1 MKALKG
7 GTRLNNFEIYNPTRV
22 FFGKGET
29 GRVGTECRKYGNKV
43 LLTYGGGT
51 IKKTGLYDQVI
62 SLLQQEGITVFELSG
77 IQPNPRLSSVQ
88 QGVDICKKEGID
100 LILAVGG
107 GSVLD
112 ASKIMA
118 IGARYDGNPWDFFTG
133 EAQPGAM
140 VPLGTILTLAATGS
154 EMNHNSVVT
163 HDQTLQKWAVVDPAI
178 FPTFS
183 ILDPVNTFTVPRD
196 QTVNGSC
203 DILAHLFEQYF
214 HDTTECPVQDR
225 LTEGLIKTVI
235 EYTPRV
241 MDQPEDYDARATIMW
256 CGTLGLNHLVGS
268 GVGGDWST
276 HNIEHELSGLYDI
289 PHGAGLAIVFPQW
302 MKYVLDLIPGK
313 FAQFGQRIW
322 DLPAEGKTEKEQGL
336 AAIERTR
343 EWFQSIGAPVS
354 LPEVGIGPERLEE
367 MAERAVSRGPL
378 GEMKPLHKEDVLN
391 ILKMCL

>member
-1 MKALKG
+1 M
-7 GTRLNNFEIYNPTRV
+7 NNFKFYNPTRV

-29 GRVGTECRKYGNKV
+29 ARVGTECRKYGKKI
-43 LLTYGGGT
+43 LLTYGGGS

-62 SLLQQEGITVFELSG
+62 SALKQEGMTIFELSG
-77 IQPNPRLSSVQ
+77 IQPNPRLSSVRR
-88 QGVDICKKEGID
+88 GVEICKTEGIEI
-100 LILAVGG
+100 ILAMGG

-112 ASKIMA
+112 ASKIVA
-118 IGARYDGNPWDFFTG
+118 VGAKYDGDPWDFFTK
-133 EAQPGAM
+133 EAVPGAM
-140 VPLGTILTLAATGS
+140 LPLGTVLTLAATGS

-163 HDQTLQKWAVVDPAI
+163 NDDTLQKWAVVDPAI

-214 HDTTECPVQDR
+214 HDINECPVQDR
-225 LTEGLIKTVI
+225 LNESLINTVI

-241 MDQPEDYDARATIMW
+241 LDKPDDYDARATIMW
-256 CGTLGLNHLVGS
+256 CGTLALNHLLS
-268 GVGGDWST
+268 AGVSGDWST
-276 HNIEHELSGLYDI
+276 HNIEHELSALYDI

-302 MKYVLDLIPGK
+302 MKYVLDIIPGK

-322 DLPAEGKTEKEQGL
+322 GLNADGKSQREQGL
-336 AAIERTR
+336 AAIERTK
-343 EWFQSIGAPVS
+343 EWLKSIGAPIS
-354 LPEVGIGPERLEE
+354 LKEVGIGSEKLEE

-378 GEMKPLHKEDVLN
+378 GEMKPLSKVDVLN